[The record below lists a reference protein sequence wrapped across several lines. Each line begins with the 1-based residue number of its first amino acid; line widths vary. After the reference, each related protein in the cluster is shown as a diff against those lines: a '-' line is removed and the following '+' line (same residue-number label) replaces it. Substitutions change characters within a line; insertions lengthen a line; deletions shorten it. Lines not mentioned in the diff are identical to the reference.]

1 MARRSLPAERGQVL
15 VIVALGL
22 VILLGAASF
31 AIDLGR
37 HAAQE
42 RYIQNAADA
51 GALAA
56 CRALV
61 EGASD
66 NSARDTADTIARTNL
81 QASPV
86 GADATLPTTAEPLLY
101 ADGHLGDPSYLTG
114 GVLVSGT
121 TVRVAIQSDVPTT
134 LGAVLG
140 VEVLTARGRARC
152 GLEAGPGMPIVAR
165 RYDNAPG
172 PGGSFVDFTAT
183 QATSGSGGVDPVN
196 VLGYNGR
203 TPASELQPGPEF
215 DLYGP
220 GAKAANQPNFRGFI
234 ALDIRNF
241 STTLS
246 RVYHNGVAFGTNP
259 NTIKTMQGDYIT
271 AGYPGPGFPPVQTP
285 PDPNDQ
291 VAVMSGNDTAM
302 VMGNFSQRYSTGD
315 RVLLAVY
322 NGTVMQIPD
331 FSLTPPAAITLPAS
345 GTTNG
350 PSFTV
355 SRNSEFNSTVT
366 LHLHGDHLAT
376 DPAHD
381 LIPTDGAA
389 SAGPGLMTA
398 PTFSPNVFL
407 VASRGTTVQ
416 MQNIATN
423 AVPAGIYTVWL
434 EGHSGDPYF
443 QTRRGPVAVRIGGAV
458 RDFSFGNSGALGTA
472 VTIGAPVDIP
482 LLVSTAGGSS
492 TWGSSPVTLSVD
504 AASFMTCNYT
514 AASIAPGAITLS
526 SGAVVPSTGSGSS
539 STVTVQTAGLGSGCY
554 TFNVRGTGTNGA
566 GQPVTHIWPV
576 QVLVATA
583 AGGGSYVDIIGFAA
597 FEVTDVDANGF
608 SGRAISSVYADSSDP
623 ALRRVQSAR
632 LMPW

>member
-1 MARRSLPAERGQVL
+1 MARRSPQPERGQVL
-15 VIVALGL
+15 VLVALGL

-56 CRALV
+56 CRSLV

-66 NSARDTADTIARTNL
+66 NAARDTADTIARANL

-86 GADATLPTTAEPLLY
+86 GADATLPTTAEPLIY
-101 ADGHLGDPSYLTG
+101 ADGHLGDPSYLIG

-140 VEVLTARGRARC
+140 VQVLTAHGRARC
-152 GLEAGPGMPIVAR
+152 GLEAGPAMPIVAR

-183 QATSGSGGVDPVN
+183 EATSGSGSVDPVN

-220 GAKAANQPNFRGFI
+220 GAKAANQANFRGFI

-246 RVYHNGVAFGTNP
+246 RVYYNGVAAGTNP

-271 AGYPGPGFPPVQTP
+271 KGYPGPGFPPVQSP

-302 VMGNFSQRYSTGD
+302 VMGNFRQRYSVDD
-315 RVLLAVY
+315 RILLAVY

-331 FSLTPPAAITLPAS
+331 FSLTPPAAITLPAT

-366 LHLHGDHLAT
+366 LHLHGDHLAG
-376 DPAHD
+376 DSEHD
-381 LIPTDGAA
+381 LIPVDGASTA
-389 SAGPGLMTA
+389 DPGRMTP
-398 PTFSPNVFL
+398 PTFNPNVFL

-416 MQNIATN
+416 MQNITTN

-443 QTRRGPVAVRIGGAV
+443 QTRRAPVSVRIGGAV
-458 RDFSFGNSGALGTA
+458 RDFSFANSSALGTA
-472 VTIGAPVDIP
+472 ATIGAPAEIP
-482 LLVSTAGGSS
+482 LLISTANGSS
-492 TWGSSPVTLSVD
+492 SWGSSPVTLSVD
-504 AASFMTCNYT
+504 TASFQTCNYT
-514 AASIAPGAITLS
+514 SATIAPGAITLS
-526 SGAVVPSTGSGSS
+526 ASSVVPGTGSG
-539 STVTVQTAGLGSGCY
+539 TGATLTVQTAGLGSGCY
-554 TFNVRGTGTNGA
+554 TVNVRGTGTNSD

-597 FEVTDVDANGF
+597 FKVTDVNANGF
-608 SGRAISSVYADSSDP
+608 SGRAISGVYADPFDP
-623 ALRRVQSAR
+623 ALRRAQTAR